1 MKISIFN
8 IEQNYNQLA
17 EQLID
22 NDGELTPELSEQ
34 LAITE
39 EQLQNKS
46 VAYSFVIKQM
56 DADIDIID
64 AEIKRL
70 QALKKQREKASE
82 YLKERIKHAMDTFQ
96 IEEIKTPLVKINFRK
111 SETVEVEDVNQ
122 LPAAFKVVKVTEQA
136 DKAAI
141 KAALKEGADITGCR
155 IETHRNL
162 QIK

>member
-1 MKISIFN
+1 MKLTIFN

-22 NDGELTPELSEQ
+22 NDGELTSELSEQ

-56 DADIDIID
+56 DADVEIID

-70 QALKKQREKASE
+70 QAAKKQREKASE
-82 YLKERIKHAMDTFQ
+82 YLKERIKHAMDLFS

-111 SETVEVEDVNQ
+111 SETVEVQDVNA
-122 LPAAFKVVKVTEQA
+122 LPSLYKVVKVTEQA

-141 KAALKEGADITGCR
+141 KAALKDGFEVAGCT
-155 IETHRNL
+155 IATHRNL

>member
-1 MKISIFN
+1 MKLTIYQ
-8 IEQNYNQLA
+8 IEQSYNQLA

-22 NDGELTPELSEQ
+22 NDGELTSELSEQ

-56 DADIDIID
+56 DADIDTID

-70 QALKKQREKASE
+70 QAAKKQREKASE
-82 YLKERIKHAMDTFQ
+82 YLKERIKHAMELFS

-111 SETVEVEDVNQ
+111 SETVEVDNVNW
-122 LPAAFKVVKVTEQA
+122 LDGKYKTIKVTETA
-136 DKAAI
+136 DKRKLKQAI
-141 KAALKEGADITGCR
+141 EDGVVIDGVR
-155 IETHRNL
+155 IVEHRNL

>member
-1 MKISIFN
+1 MKLTIYQ
-8 IEQNYNQLA
+8 IEQSYNQLA
-17 EQLID
+17 EELIE
-22 NDGELTPELSEQ
+22 NGGELTPSLEEQ

-56 DADIDIID
+56 DADVDIID

-96 IEEIKTPLVKINFRK
+96 IDEIKTPLVKINFRK
-111 SETVEVEDVNQ
+111 SESVEVDDVNQ

-141 KAALKEGADITGCR
+141 KAALKDGVEVTGCR

>member
-1 MKISIFN
+1 MKVTIYQ
-8 IEQNYNQLA
+8 IEQSYNQLA
-17 EQLID
+17 EELLD
-22 NDGELTPELSEQ
+22 NGGELTPELSEK

-70 QALKKQREKASE
+70 QAAKKQREKASS
-82 YLKERIKHAMDTFQ
+82 YLKERIKHAMELFS

-111 SETVEVEDVNQ
+111 SETVEVEDVNK
-122 LPAAFKVVKVTEQA
+122 LTSAYKTIKVTEQA

-141 KAALKEGADITGCR
+141 KAAIKDGISLPGCS
-155 IETHRNL
+155 IVEHRNL

>member
-1 MKISIFN
+1 MKLTIYQ

-22 NDGELTPELSEQ
+22 NDGELTTELAEQ

-56 DADIDIID
+56 DADIDTID

-70 QALKKQREKASE
+70 QAAKKQREKATE
-82 YLKERIKHAMDTFQ
+82 YLKERIKHAMELFQ

-111 SETVEVEDVNQ
+111 SESVEVEDVNS
-122 LPAAFKVVKVTEQA
+122 LPAPYKVVKVTEQA
-136 DKAAI
+136 DKVAIQEAI
-141 KAALKEGADITGCR
+141 KNGADIIGCR
-155 IETHRNL
+155 VITNKNL
-162 QIK
+162 QIR

>member
-1 MKISIFN
+1 MKLTIYQ

-17 EQLID
+17 EELIE
-22 NDGELTPELSEQ
+22 NGGELTPSLEEA

-56 DADIDIID
+56 DADVDIIS
-64 AEIKRL
+64 AEISRL
-70 QALKKQREKASE
+70 QNLKKQREKASD
-82 YLKERIKHAMDTFQ
+82 YLKDRIKHAMDTFS

-111 SETVEVEDVNQ
+111 SETVEVEDVNL
-122 LPAAFKVVKVTEQA
+122 LPLSYKVVKITEQA

-141 KAALKEGADITGCR
+141 KAAIKDGVEVTGCR

>member
-1 MKISIFN
+1 MKTTIFQ
-8 IEQNYNQLA
+8 IEQSYNKLA
-17 EQLID
+17 EELIE
-22 NDGELTPELSEQ
+22 NGGELSPSLTEA

-56 DADIDIID
+56 DADIDTID

-70 QALKKQREKASE
+70 QNLKKQREKASE
-82 YLKERIKHAMDTFQ
+82 YLKERIKHAMDTFS

-111 SETVEVEDVNQ
+111 SESVEVDDVNA

-141 KAALKEGADITGCR
+141 KAAIKDGIEVAGCR

>member
-1 MKISIFN
+1 MRISIYQ
-8 IEQNYNQLA
+8 IEQSYNQLA

-22 NDGELTPELSEQ
+22 NDGELTTELSEQ

-46 VAYSFVIKQM
+46 VAYSFVIKEM
-56 DADIDIID
+56 DADVDIID

-70 QALKKQREKASE
+70 QAAKKQREKASE
-82 YLKERIKHAMDTFQ
+82 YLKDRIKHAMDLFS
-96 IEEIKTPLVKINFRK
+96 IDEIKTPLVKINFRK
-111 SETVEVEDVNQ
+111 SETVEVNDVNA

-141 KAALKEGADITGCR
+141 KAALRDGVEVIGCR

>member
-1 MKISIFN
+1 MKTTIFQ
-8 IEQNYNQLA
+8 IEQTYNQLA
-17 EQLID
+17 EELIE
-22 NDGELTPELSEQ
+22 NGGELTPSLEEA

-56 DADIDIID
+56 DADVDTID

-70 QALKKQREKASE
+70 QALKKQREKASD
-82 YLKERIKHAMDTFQ
+82 YLKERIKHAMDTFS

-111 SETVEVEDVNQ
+111 SETVEVDDVNQ
-122 LPAAFKVVKVTEQA
+122 LPSLYKVVKVTEQA

-141 KAALKEGADITGCR
+141 KAALKDGFEVTGCR

>member
-1 MKISIFN
+1 MKLSIYQ
-8 IEQNYNQLA
+8 IEQSYNQLA

-46 VAYSFVIKQM
+46 VAYSFVIKEM
-56 DADIDIID
+56 DADVDIID

-70 QALKKQREKASE
+70 QALKKQREKASD
-82 YLKERIKHAMDTFQ
+82 YLKERIKHAMDTFS

-111 SETVEVEDVNQ
+111 SETVEVDDVNQ

-141 KAALKEGADITGCR
+141 KAAIKDGVEVVGCR

>member
-1 MKISIFN
+1 MKLSIFN

-46 VAYSFVIKQM
+46 VAYSFVIKEM
-56 DADIDIID
+56 DADVEIID

-82 YLKERIKHAMDTFQ
+82 YLKERIKHAMDTFS

-111 SETVEVEDVNQ
+111 SESVEVDDVNA
-122 LPAAFKVVKVTEQA
+122 LPAPYKVVKVTEQA

-141 KAALKEGADITGCR
+141 KAALKDGVEVAGCS
-155 IETHRNL
+155 IATHRNL

>member
-1 MKISIFN
+1 MKLSIFN

-46 VAYSFVIKQM
+46 VAYSFVIKEM
-56 DADIDIID
+56 DADVDIID

-70 QALKKQREKASE
+70 QNLKKQREKASD

-111 SETVEVEDVNQ
+111 SETVEVDDVNQ

-141 KAALKEGADITGCR
+141 KAAIKDGVEVTGCR

>member
-1 MKISIFN
+1 MKLTIYQ
-8 IEQNYNQLA
+8 IEQSYNQLA

-22 NDGELTPELSEQ
+22 NGGEITPELSEA

-56 DADIDIID
+56 DADVDIID

-70 QALKKQREKASE
+70 QAAKKQREKASD
-82 YLKERIKHAMDTFQ
+82 YLKDRIKHAMDLFS
-96 IEEIKTPLVKINFRK
+96 IDEIKTPLVKINFRK
-111 SETVEVEDVNQ
+111 SETVEVENVNA
-122 LPAAFKVVKVTEQA
+122 LPNVYKTVKVTETA
-136 DKAAI
+136 DKVAI
-141 KAALKEGADITGCR
+141 KAALKDGAEVTGCS
-155 IETHRNL
+155 IATHRNL

>member
-1 MKISIFN
+1 MKLSIFN
-8 IEQNYNQLA
+8 IEQSYNQLA
-17 EQLID
+17 EELIE
-22 NDGELTPELSEQ
+22 NGGELTPSLEEA

-56 DADIDIID
+56 DADVDIID

-70 QALKKQREKASE
+70 QAAKKQREKASE
-82 YLKERIKHAMDTFQ
+82 YLKDRIKHAMDTFQ

-111 SETVEVEDVNQ
+111 SETVEVDDVNQ
-122 LPAAFKVVKVTEQA
+122 LPAAYKVVKVTEQA
-136 DKAAI
+136 DKGAI
-141 KAALKEGADITGCR
+141 KAALKDGLKVAGCS

-162 QIK
+162 QIR

>member
-1 MKISIFN
+1 MKVTIYQ
-8 IEQNYNQLA
+8 IEQSYNQLA
-17 EQLID
+17 EELLD
-22 NDGELTPELSEQ
+22 NGGELTPELSEK

-56 DADIDIID
+56 DADIDTID

-70 QALKKQREKASE
+70 QNAKKQREKASE
-82 YLKERIKHAMDTFQ
+82 YLKERIKHAMQLFS
-96 IEEIKTPLVKINFRK
+96 INEIKTPLVKINFRK
-111 SETVEVEDVNQ
+111 SETVEVDDVNK
-122 LPAAFKVVKVTEQA
+122 LPAPYKVVKVTEQA

-141 KAALKEGADITGCR
+141 KAAIKDGVELPGCS
-155 IETHRNL
+155 IVEHRNL

>member
-1 MKISIFN
+1 MKLTIYQ

-22 NDGELTPELSEQ
+22 NDGELTTELAEQ

-56 DADIDIID
+56 DADIDTID

-70 QALKKQREKASE
+70 QAAKKQREKATE
-82 YLKERIKHAMDTFQ
+82 YLKDRIKNAMELFQ

-111 SETVEVEDVNQ
+111 SESVEVDNVNA
-122 LPAAFKVVKVTEQA
+122 LPMAYKTVKVVETA
-136 DKAAI
+136 DKVSIKKAI
-141 KAALKEGADITGCR
+141 KDGVFVPGCF
-155 IETHRNL
+155 IVEHRNL

>member
-1 MKISIFN
+1 MKLTIYQ

-22 NDGELTPELSEQ
+22 NDGELTTELAEQ

-56 DADIDIID
+56 DADIDTID

-70 QALKKQREKASE
+70 QAAKKQREKATE
-82 YLKERIKHAMDTFQ
+82 YLKDRIKHAMELFS
-96 IEEIKTPLVKINFRK
+96 IEEIKTPLIKINFRK
-111 SETVEVEDVNQ
+111 SESVEVENVNS
-122 LPAAFKVVKVTEQA
+122 LPMAYKIVKVVETA
-136 DKAAI
+136 DKVAI
-141 KAALKEGADITGCR
+141 KEAIKNDADIIGCKLVT
-155 IETHRNL
+155 IQTL
-162 QIK
+162 QIR

>member
-1 MKISIFN
+1 MKITIFQ

-22 NDGELTPELSEQ
+22 NDGELTTELAEQ

-56 DADIDIID
+56 DADIDTID

-70 QALKKQREKASE
+70 QAAKKQREKASE
-82 YLKERIKHAMDTFQ
+82 YLKERIKHAMELFS

-111 SETVEVEDVNQ
+111 SESVEVENVNS
-122 LPAAFKVVKVTEQA
+122 LPMAYKTVNVVETA
-136 DKAAI
+136 DKAMIKEAI
-141 KAALKEGADITGCR
+141 KNGANIIGCR
-155 IETHRNL
+155 IVTNQNL
-162 QIK
+162 QIR

>member
-1 MKISIFN
+1 MRISIYQ
-8 IEQNYNQLA
+8 IEQSYNQLA

-22 NDGELTPELSEQ
+22 NDGELTTELAEQ
-34 LAITE
+34 LASTE
-39 EQLQNKS
+39 EPLQNKT

-70 QALKKQREKASE
+70 QAAKKQREKATE
-82 YLKERIKHAMDTFQ
+82 YLKDRIKHAMELFQ

-111 SETVEVEDVNQ
+111 SETVEVADVNT
-122 LPAAFKVVKVTEQA
+122 LPAAYKVVKLTEQA

-141 KAALKEGADITGCR
+141 KAALKDGVDVAGCS
-155 IETHRNL
+155 IATHRNL
-162 QIK
+162 QIR

>member
-1 MKISIFN
+1 MKLTIYQ
-8 IEQNYNQLA
+8 IEQSYNQLA
-17 EQLID
+17 EELIE
-22 NDGELTPELSEQ
+22 NGGELTPSLEEQ

-56 DADIDIID
+56 DADIDTID

-70 QALKKQREKASE
+70 QGLKKQREKASE
-82 YLKERIKHAMDTFQ
+82 YLKDRIKHAMDTFQ

-136 DKAAI
+136 DKVAI
-141 KAALKEGADITGCR
+141 KVAIKDGFEVTGCR

>member
-1 MKISIFN
+1 MKTTIFQ

-56 DADIDIID
+56 DADVDIIS
-64 AEIKRL
+64 AEISRL
-70 QALKKQREKASE
+70 QNLKKQREKASD

-96 IEEIKTPLVKINFRK
+96 IDEIKTPLVKINFRK
-111 SETVEVEDVNQ
+111 SETVEVDDVNQ

-141 KAALKEGADITGCR
+141 KAALKDGVEVAGCS
-155 IETHRNL
+155 IATHRNL

>member
-1 MKISIFN
+1 MRISIYQ

-22 NDGELTPELSEQ
+22 NDGELTTELAEQ

-56 DADIDIID
+56 DADIDTID

-70 QALKKQREKASE
+70 QAAKKQRERASE
-82 YLKERIKHAMDTFQ
+82 YLKDKIKHAMELFQ

-111 SETVEVEDVNQ
+111 SETVEVDDVNS
-122 LPAAFKVVKVTEQA
+122 LPMAYKTVKVVETA
-136 DKAAI
+136 DKVSIKKAI
-141 KAALKEGADITGCR
+141 KDGVFVPGCF
-155 IETHRNL
+155 IVEHRNL

>member
-1 MKISIFN
+1 MKLTIYQ
-8 IEQNYNQLA
+8 IEQSYNQLA
-17 EQLID
+17 EELI
-22 NDGELTPELSEQ
+22 NNGGELTPELETA

-56 DADIDIID
+56 DADIDTID

-70 QALKKQREKASE
+70 QALKKQREKASQ
-82 YLKERIKHAMDTFQ
+82 YLKERIKHAMELFS

-111 SETVEVEDVNQ
+111 SESVEVDDVNQ

-141 KAALKEGADITGCR
+141 KAALKDGADIIGCS
-155 IETHRNL
+155 IVQHRNL

>member
-1 MKISIFN
+1 MKLTIYQ
-8 IEQNYNQLA
+8 IEQNYKQLA

-22 NDGELTPELSEQ
+22 NDGELTTELAEQ

-70 QALKKQREKASE
+70 QAAKKQREKATE
-82 YLKERIKHAMDTFQ
+82 YLKDRIKHAMDLFS

-111 SETVEVEDVNQ
+111 SESVEVENVNA
-122 LPAAFKVVKVTEQA
+122 LPYAYKTVKVVETA
-136 DKAAI
+136 DKVAI
-141 KAALKEGADITGCR
+141 KEAIKNGADIIGCR
-155 IETHRNL
+155 LVANKNL

>member
-1 MKISIFN
+1 MKISIYQ

-22 NDGELTPELSEQ
+22 NDGELTTELAEQ

-46 VAYSFVIKQM
+46 VAYSFVIKEM
-56 DADIDIID
+56 DADVDIID

-70 QALKKQREKASE
+70 QAAKKQREKASE
-82 YLKERIKHAMDTFQ
+82 YLKDKIKHAMELFQ

-111 SETVEVEDVNQ
+111 SESVEVEDVNS
-122 LPAAFKVVKVTEQA
+122 LPAPYKVVKVTEQA

-141 KAALKEGADITGCR
+141 KAALKDGVDIIGCS
-155 IETHRNL
+155 IATHRNL